1 MKPGESIE
9 IKTPNAITA
18 IRGTV
23 VVAEVIRTG
32 RDVQSTITLLRGLID
47 VTQLDPVTHQRVG
60 AAVPMQPLHSLSVM
74 NTPLAAPKA
83 ITPETAKRLNAEF
96 SLIPG
101 SAPAPGAAP
110 AVRHAVKQAAV
121 DAEALRT
128 APARAGDDAKLSA
141 DGASNGKEKKEK
153 IKTKDMLASGAA
165 TDLVVAAPVKVK
177 GPALTAIDSSS
188 VASPVK
194 PAKK

>member
-1 MKPGESIE
+1 
-9 IKTPNAITA
+9 
-18 IRGTV
+18 
-23 VVAEVIRTG
+23 
-32 RDVQSTITLLRGLID
+32 
-47 VTQLDPVTHQRVG
+47 
-60 AAVPMQPLHSLSVM
+60 M

-165 TDLVVAAPVKVK
+165 TDAVVAAPVKVK